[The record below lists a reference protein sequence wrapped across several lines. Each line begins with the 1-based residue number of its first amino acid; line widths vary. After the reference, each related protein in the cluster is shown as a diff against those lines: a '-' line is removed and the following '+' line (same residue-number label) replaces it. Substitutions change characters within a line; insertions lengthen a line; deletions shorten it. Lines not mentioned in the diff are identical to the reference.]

1 MRISGEHGGPELAVT
16 LFTLLLARRLGS
28 VRDVVRE
35 SAVLRALLAAT
46 RGRCVRCCVRYSRRG
61 GAACATRAAPAA
73 SSGRRRPR
81 VARALDAG
89 HLSGGRGK

>member
-46 RGRCVRCCVRYSRRG
+46 RGRCVRCCVRYSR

-89 HLSGGRGK
+89 HLSGRRGK